1 MKIKNRS
8 LNYTLCV
15 PGKHAPK
22 FMKIVAKV
30 SDGQECYQFTFG
42 PHVSIERIMNQI
54 PLLYMDSKR
63 PIRQSRKIAS

>member
-1 MKIKNRS
+1 MKIKNRG

-42 PHVSIERIMNQI
+42 PHVSIEG
-54 PLLYMDSKR
+54 
-63 PIRQSRKIAS
+63 